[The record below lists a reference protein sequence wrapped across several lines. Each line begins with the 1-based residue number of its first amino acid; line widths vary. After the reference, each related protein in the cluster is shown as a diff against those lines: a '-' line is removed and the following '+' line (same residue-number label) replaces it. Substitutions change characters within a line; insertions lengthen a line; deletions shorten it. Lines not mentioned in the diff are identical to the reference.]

1 MFIYLMRHG
10 ETDLNRALRMQGS
23 VDEPLNENG
32 RAQAAAAGE
41 KIRQLGLKFD
51 HVITS
56 PLDRARETAEL
67 ATGME
72 RSRFEIDPRIREM
85 EYGPYEGKR
94 ILTLNWKVLS
104 FLKAPYKKP
113 APEGIETI
121 ESLYGRV
128 SSFLEDTAER
138 TDANSVLVVTHGIAM
153 RNMIGYLKGLDC
165 RDVWKQ
171 RFSIENCAVFRTE
184 TDGNGFSAPE
194 KI

>member
-67 ATGME
+67 ATGVK

-138 TDANSVLVVTHGIAM
+138 TDADSVLVVTHGIAL

-194 KI
+194 KL

>member
-10 ETDLNRALRMQGS
+10 ETDLNRALKMQGS

-56 PLDRARETAEL
+56 PLDRARETADL

-72 RSRFEIDPRIREM
+72 RSRVEIDPRIREM

-104 FLKAPYKKP
+104 FLKAP
-113 APEGIETI
+113 
-121 ESLYGRV
+121 
-128 SSFLEDTAER
+128 
-138 TDANSVLVVTHGIAM
+138 
-153 RNMIGYLKGLDC
+153 
-165 RDVWKQ
+165 
-171 RFSIENCAVFRTE
+171 
-184 TDGNGFSAPE
+184 
-194 KI
+194 